1 MFRGIFF
8 FLGRCNVLG
17 ESLPAKAENINLLY
31 WFIFDKLVSEAVAD
45 LDEFLY
51 PRYPCN
57 V

>member
-8 FLGRCNVLG
+8 FLGRWNVPG

-31 WFIFDKLVSEAVAD
+31 WLTFDKLVSETVAD
-45 LDEFLY
+45 LHEFLY